1 VGNSKQTA
9 YGAFVE
15 RWKDCKRCLLC
26 NTRQH
31 VVLARGKIPCDVV
44 LVGEGPGESEDS
56 LALPFVGPAG
66 KLLDEILSRAVPE
79 GVKYSLTNLVCCIP
93 RGDDGTKTA
102 QPPDEAI
109 KACSPRLQQFIALC
123 KPKLIV
129 TVGALARDY
138 LEQGYKYSIK
148 VDKSIAQVTI
158 THPSAVLRSS
168 VAMRGLA
175 IQRCIVVISN
185 AIDEYVTSKR

>member
-1 VGNSKQTA
+1 MGDSKQTA

-15 RWKDCKRCLLC
+15 RWKDCRRCLLC
-26 NTRQH
+26 ETRQY
-31 VVLARGKIPCDVV
+31 VVLARGKVPCDMV
-44 LVGEGPGESEDS
+44 LVGEGPGESEDA

-66 KLLDEILSRAVPE
+66 QLLDQILERAVPS
-79 GVKYSLTNLVCCIP
+79 GVTYSLTNLVCCIP

-102 QPPDEAI
+102 QPPDVAI
-109 KACSPRLQQFIALC
+109 RACTPRLQQFIALC

-148 VDKSIAQVTI
+148 IDKSIPQVTI
-158 THPSAVLRSS
+158 THPSAILRSS

-185 AIDEYVTSKR
+185 AIDEYVTSKK